1 MTDQIRFEG
10 NNAFAL
16 EMDSKDE
23 LRNFRDQYH
32 IPKKEGKDAI
42 YFCGNSLG
50 LQPKEAAGLVENE
63 MNRWRDLGVEG
74 HFKGEWPWTQYHKAV
89 VHAAMDIVGAKEE
102 EIIHM
107 NTLTVNLHLLMAS
120 FYKPTKERYLIIME
134 AGAFPSDQYVV
145 ESQVRMHG
153 FDPETSIVEVSP
165 VEGETLISTE
175 QIKEVIRKNG
185 DRTALVLFGG
195 IQYFT
200 GQCLDMAEISKV
212 THETGAFLGLDL
224 AHAVGN
230 VPLKLHEWGV
240 DFAAWCTY
248 KYLNSGPGAIGGV
261 YIHEKYATDPTFP
274 RLAGWYGYNA
284 ATRFLMQKKFQ
295 ATPTAEGW
303 QLSNAPILSF
313 APLIAS
319 HSLFQQAG
327 MERLRNKS
335 ILLTSYLTYLLD
347 SIPAKERV
355 FEIITPREL
364 SARGAQLSL
373 FTDHQGKALFQYLSE
388 RGVVCD
394 WRENNLTEK
403 GVGAAGVIRVAPTPM
418 YNTFEEVYQF
428 ADYVSS
434 FCGR

>member
-10 NNAFAL
+10 NKAFAL

-23 LRNFRDQYH
+23 LRNFRDQYY
-32 IPKKEGKDAI
+32 IPQKEGKDAI

-89 VHAAMDIVGAKEE
+89 VHASMDIVGAKEE

-175 QIKEVIRKNG
+175 QIKEAIRKNG

-327 MERLRNKS
+327 MDRLRNKS
-335 ILLTSYLTYLLD
+335 VLLTSYLTYLLD

-355 FEIITPREL
+355 FEIITPRES

-403 GVGAAGVIRVAPTPM
+403 GIGAAGVIRVAPTPM

-428 ADYVSS
+428 ADNVST

>member
-1 MTDQIRFEG
+1 MQDQISFEEG
-10 NNAFAL
+10 RLFAKKL
-16 EMDSKDE
+16 DEKDK
-23 LRNFRDQYH
+23 LSSFRDQYF
-32 IPKKEGKDAI
+32 IPKKEGKEVI

-50 LQPKEAAGLVENE
+50 LQPKEAGQLVEKE
-63 MNRWRDLGVEG
+63 MNRWRDLGVAG
-74 HFKGEWPWTQYHKAV
+74 HFKGEWPWTQFHKSV
-89 VHAAMDIVGAKEE
+89 VHAAMDIVGAREE

-107 NTLTVNLHLLMAS
+107 NTLTVNLHLLLAS

-153 FDPETSIVEVSP
+153 LDPDSAIIEVAP
-165 VEGETLISTE
+165 LEGETLISTE
-175 QIKEVIRKNG
+175 QIKEVIRRNG
-185 DRTALVLFGG
+185 EKTALVLFGG

-261 YIHEKYATDPTFP
+261 YIHEKYATDPAFP

-327 MERLRNKS
+327 MESLRNKS
-335 ILLTSYLTYLLD
+335 VMLTSYLTYLLD
-347 SIPAKERV
+347 RIPSKERV
-355 FEIITPREL
+355 FEIITPRKS

-373 FTDHQGKALFQYLSE
+373 FTDSRGKALFQYLTE
-388 RGVVCD
+388 RGVICD
-394 WRENNLTEK
+394 WRENNLTGK
-403 GVGAAGVIRVAPTPM
+403 GEGASGVIRIAPTPM

-428 ADYVSS
+428 ANDVSA
-434 FCGR
+434 FCGG

>member
-1 MTDQIRFEG
+1 M
-10 NNAFAL
+10 FAL

-74 HFKGEWPWTQYHKAV
+74 HFKGKWPWTQYHKSV
-89 VHAAMDIVGAKEE
+89 VHAAMEIVGAKEE

-120 FYKPTKERYLIIME
+120 FYKPTKDRYLIIME

-153 FDPETSIVEVSP
+153 FDPEATIVEVSP
-165 VEGETLISTE
+165 LAGETLISTD

-230 VPLKLHEWGV
+230 VPLNLHEWGV

-319 HSLFQQAG
+319 HSLFQRAG
-327 MERLRNKS
+327 MDRLRNKS
-335 ILLTSYLTYLLD
+335 VRLTSYLTYLLD

-355 FEIITPREL
+355 FEIITPRES

-418 YNTFEEVYQF
+418 YNTFEEAYQF
-428 ADYVSS
+428 ADCVST

>member
-10 NNAFAL
+10 NKAFAL

-23 LRNFRDQYH
+23 LRNFRNQYH

-89 VHAAMDIVGAKEE
+89 VHPAMDIVGAKEE

-107 NTLTVNLHLLMAS
+107 NTLTVNLH
-120 FYKPTKERYLIIME
+120 
-134 AGAFPSDQYVV
+134 
-145 ESQVRMHG
+145 

-165 VEGETLISTE
+165 VEGETLISTD
-175 QIKEVIRKNG
+175 QIKELIRKNG

-212 THETGAFLGLDL
+212 AHETGAFLGLDL

-327 MERLRNKS
+327 MDRLRNKS
-335 ILLTSYLTYLLD
+335 VRLTSYLTYLLD

-355 FEIITPREL
+355 FEIITPRES